1 MRFPFPLH
9 SFLFCDST
17 LAQASIHGNAIRGI
31 RNASVSMIH
40 FSFSSSSSFSFRM
53 YVSLNMFR
61 IRFDDS
67 NVVMCTRAILF
78 SSFTP
83 FFRRFSFGFFFV
95 IDSSTWYYVLL
106 LFAYK

>member
-1 MRFPFPLH
+1 
-9 SFLFCDST
+9 
-17 LAQASIHGNAIRGI
+17 
-31 RNASVSMIH
+31 MIH

-67 NVVMCTRAILF
+67 DVVMCTRAILF
-78 SSFTP
+78 SLTL